1 MKAPISR
8 FTINGNSMLPAL
20 KEGQDV
26 ISFNWFYK
34 SKIGDIV
41 IVQSESFDYAQD
53 KKFKVQSLK
62 RIKII
67 TEDKVWVE
75 GDNKDGSTDSRHFGP
90 VRMEQVVGK
99 VIYPSTSLRASQ
111 VPCPQCGSEVLG
123 IYGRKD
129 AICSNCGFK
138 LACCGE
144 P

>member
-1 MKAPISR
+1 M
-8 FTINGNSMLPAL
+8 TPAL
-20 KEGQDV
+20 QPGQD
-26 ISFNWFYK
+26 ILSFKWLYK
-34 SKIGDIV
+34 WLYKPKVGDIV
-41 IVQSESFDYAQD
+41 IVQSE
-53 KKFKVQSLK
+53 KFKVQSVK

-90 VRMEQVVGK
+90 VSMDQIVGM
-99 VIYPSTSLRASQ
+99 VIYKSNQ
-111 VPCPQCGSEVLG
+111 VPCPQCESSVIG

-138 LACCGE
+138 LSCCGE